1 MNTDKSIELAPKND
15 IIYVKQTQLSYIW
28 YKSYS
33 FKMIAEFWIVEGYK
47 MGKHSEVLW
56 KGKQNTQ
63 VKFFCH
69 FLQRQTTFVI
79 LSASLGDKT
88 FPKGVYFIG
97 EKSVLDKQQSS
108 LKN

>member
-15 IIYVKQTQLSYIW
+15 MIYVKQTQLSYIW

-56 KGKQNTQ
+56 KGKQNT
-63 VKFFCH
+63 VKILKIGTPEIITIIV
-69 FLQRQTTFVI
+69 LQLEQLDFTVQYCVQKMQT
-79 LSASLGDKT
+79 K
-88 FPKGVYFIG
+88 
-97 EKSVLDKQQSS
+97 
-108 LKN
+108 